1 MDAFDLTLARKI
13 LKDIVSQGWAHNRR
27 ARLCYM
33 SLTPDGW
40 ELRVQWDS
48 LGLHIGHLAS
58 EDFLFYYLI

>member
-13 LKDIVSQGWAHNRR
+13 LKDIVSQGGHIIAEQG
-27 ARLCYM
+27 CV
-33 SLTPDGW
+33 TPDGW

>member
-13 LKDIVSQGWAHNRR
+13 LKDIVSQGGHIIAEQG
-27 ARLCYM
+27 CV
-33 SLTPDGW
+33 TPDGW

-58 EDFLFYYLI
+58 EDF